1 MNNNLGFLM
10 KTRKVTVSAL
20 SKDLG
25 VSRSTIYRVLDGGT
39 PSARLMMQLSSYFG
53 KPVNDLFC
61 A

>member
-1 MNNNLGFLM
+1 MKNNLEFIM
-10 KTRKVTVSAL
+10 KTRKVTVVKLA
-20 SKDLG
+20 KELG

-39 PSARLMMQLSSYFG
+39 PSARLMMQLSNYFD

>member
-1 MNNNLGFLM
+1 VNNNLEFLM
-10 KTRKVTVSAL
+10 KTRKLTVSKI

-25 VSRSTIYRVLDGGT
+25 VSRSTIYRVIEGGT